1 MRFGVHVRPA
11 AGQADIREVAALTE
25 ALGFE
30 SLFLPEHTHIPASV
44 RSLYPDDPDWLE
56 ACKRMLDPFV
66 ALAAVAGVTTS
77 LRLGA
82 GVCLLPQHDPITLA
96 KTVATLDVLSDGRVV
111 LGVGAGWDEPE
122 MRNHGVDPARR
133 WGVLREHAEAM
144 RAIWTNELA
153 EYHGR
158 HVDFD
163 PIWQWPKPLQRPHPP
178 IFVGGEGPRV
188 LDRVIAF
195 GDGWIPNEHPGVER
209 RIDELR
215 TLAASAGRNPLP
227 VTVFAVPRDRQ
238 RIGELVAAGADRIVL
253 NAATTTLDEARASLR
268 GIAELVASFA

>member
-1 MRFGVHVRPA
+1 MRFGVHVRPV

-25 ALGFE
+25 ELGFE
-30 SLFLPEHTHIPASV
+30 SLFLPEHTHIPARV
-44 RSLYPDDPDWLE
+44 RSLYPDDPDWLD

-66 ALAAVAGVTTS
+66 ALTAAACVTTR
-77 LRLGA
+77 LRLGT

-96 KTVATLDVLSDGRVV
+96 KTVATLDVLSDGRVI

-122 MRNHGVDPARR
+122 MRNHRVDPANR
-133 WGVLREHAEAM
+133 WDVLREHAEAL
-144 RAIWTNELA
+144 REIWTSELA

-163 PIWQWPKPLQRPHPP
+163 PLWQWPKPVQQPHPP
-178 IFVGGEGPRV
+178 ILVGGEGARV
-188 LDRVIAF
+188 LERAVRF

-209 RIDELR
+209 RMDELR
-215 TLAASAGRNPLP
+215 TLAARAGRDPLP
-227 VTVFAVPRDRQ
+227 VTIFAVPHDRQ

-253 NAATTTLDEARASLR
+253 NAATTTLDEARASLH
-268 GIAELVASFA
+268 ALADLVGPFA